1 MAEIAL
7 VSARK
12 SKLEDMSS
20 KGDLKAKAALNLTE
34 NPQLFLSTAQ
44 IGITLIAILTGFYSG
59 EKFSEYLRPYI
70 EKIPYLHR
78 YAANISTALIMVICN
93 LSVHSFRRADT
104 QAAGPA
110 ESRTDRADCGRTDES
125 FLPDRIPDGRLA
137 ELAEQS
143 FFHFVFHSNL
153 LLKAM

>member
-20 KGDLKAKAALNLTE
+20 KGDLKAKAALDLTE

-59 EKFSEYLRPYI
+59 EKFSEHLRPYI

-78 YAANISTALIMVICN
+78 YA
-93 LSVHSFRRADT
+93 D
-104 QAAGPA
+104 
-110 ESRTDRADCGRTDES
+110 
-125 FLPDRIPDGRLA
+125 
-137 ELAEQS
+137 
-143 FFHFVFHSNL
+143 
-153 LLKAM
+153 